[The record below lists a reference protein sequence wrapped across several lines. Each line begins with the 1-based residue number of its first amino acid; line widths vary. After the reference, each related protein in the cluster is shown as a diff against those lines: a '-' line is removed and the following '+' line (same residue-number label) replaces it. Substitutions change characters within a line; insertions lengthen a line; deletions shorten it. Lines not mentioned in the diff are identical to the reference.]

1 MSHHEPIPENELEEA
16 AQGQDLFRAPGADLQ
31 IEQARDQATASGWLP
46 PDVVFHWPSTDS
58 HRQIINRR
66 QDLYDAMRRLET
78 SVARAS
84 GQEDWNEVVREALT
98 NLDSALLRH
107 VNEIEAS
114 DGLFSEV
121 VETAPQLSSH
131 VERLRQEH
139 DDLIAACRTALD
151 MASRGVSAEEIR
163 RKVLVVLG
171 RLTIHRQRGAELL
184 FDAYDVDL
192 AAAN

>member
-1 MSHHEPIPENELEEA
+1 
-16 AQGQDLFRAPGADLQ
+16 
-31 IEQARDQATASGWLP
+31 
-46 PDVVFHWPSTDS
+46 
-58 HRQIINRR
+58 
-66 QDLYDAMRRLET
+66 MRRLET

-98 NLDSALLRH
+98 NLDSALLQH

-121 VETAPQLSSH
+121 VEMAPQLSSH

-139 DDLIAACRTALD
+139 DDLIAVCRTALD